1 MTVVVNSDDGEL
13 SEIIIDENI
22 LSALNMSQ
30 NEFNRE
36 FNKKYN
42 TTVASSKSLAG
53 WFTSFTLLLQEDNQ
67 PAIQD
72 NDESLSDC
80 IIKCHQEFT
89 DENGMKIRGRG
100 ACKAG
105 CWFEA
110 ASDFVV
116 ELIQTVF

>member
-1 MTVVVNSDDGEL
+1 MISLTTCTNDSNKVEPFPESLSENLFELTQKVQFQVPNSNLFRTSNDNQTHSISGQMTVVVNSDDGEL

-30 NEFNRE
+30 NE

-67 PAIQD
+67 PAI
-72 NDESLSDC
+72 
-80 IIKCHQEFT
+80 
-89 DENGMKIRGRG
+89 
-100 ACKAG
+100 
-105 CWFEA
+105 
-110 ASDFVV
+110 
-116 ELIQTVF
+116 